1 MNITFDTFTKIN
13 EGLIKDC
20 KPGNNMELCKLGS
33 GAFKEVYKY
42 TNTVAGKKTVTV
54 FTKQPTNDYS
64 IENWKK
70 LEAALTEE
78 EKKYLLLPDKILDG
92 DKNIY
97 AQFTYCQSDLD
108 GNFIQ
113 EQNLLTESR
122 NSRGM
127 LAQTITENFNKIEEV
142 VKKLHLLKID
152 TLDIKPQNML
162 FKCLN
167 KPLIVLTDLDGLG
180 YATTPDYTW
189 WLLDPNENQ
198 DLFALYV
205 SILEIIDPHFF
216 SNLGT
221 TTKGGWLPKSKHYLK
236 GKYKWIQYCEDQ
248 IENIPQQF
256 RPLVQQTIDKLKIIL
271 PDDASSQ
278 TKKPVLKFK
287 F

>member
-33 GAFKEVYKY
+33 GNFKQVYKY

-54 FTKQPTNDYS
+54 FTKQPQNEYS
-64 IENWKK
+64 IENWNK
-70 LEAALTEE
+70 LAEELNEE

-122 NSRGM
+122 NSRGT

-142 VKKLHLLKID
+142 VKKLHLLEID

-180 YATTPDYTW
+180 HAYTPDYTW
-189 WLLDPNENQ
+189 YLLYPNQNQ

-205 SILEIIDPHFF
+205 SILEIIHPRFF

-221 TTKGGWLPKSKHYLK
+221 TTQRFKSKHYLK
-236 GKYKWIQYCEDQ
+236 GKYEWIQYCEDQ
-248 IENIPQQF
+248 IKNIPQQF
-256 RPLVQQTIDKLKIIL
+256 RPLVRQTIDKLKIIL
-271 PDDASSQ
+271 PDDKSSKS
-278 TKKPVLKFK
+278 KKTVLKFK